1 MEGGSAF
8 IGDVG
13 SPAIIGNVSCPAI
26 IGKEAEPHIIWSG
39 KGIRVGGSVI
49 FVGDAVRPGFL
60 FGSGGTAFFIGDE
73 ACVAFME
80 KEDSPPMG

>member
-1 MEGGSAF
+1 M
-8 IGDVG
+8 
-13 SPAIIGNVSCPAI
+13 
-26 IGKEAEPHIIWSG
+26 
-39 KGIRVGGSVI
+39 I

-60 FGSGGTAFFIGDE
+60 FGSGGTAFFTGDE